1 MNTTTSFGAYSSA
14 DDAHLQRCWK
24 IQNCKDC
31 LKKEPDCSWCPFS
44 WTCVP
49 NSNRIPFLAPA
60 WDENVCPH
68 WAERWEIRTRP
79 LGCQVSTITTLTSL
93 VSIAFTLLFVLLV
106 TLAVF
111 GIQRLRGYSKKNPG
125 WWMVWTY
132 DWRRWVRLW
141 QQWLRVRSGVRTD
154 EEVRESRHEQ
164 EPLLP
169 S

>member
-1 MNTTTSFGAYSSA
+1 MNDTSSDAE
-14 DDAHLQRCWK
+14 DDNAHLQRCWR
-24 IQNCKDC
+24 IQNCNDC
-31 LKKEPDCSWCPFS
+31 LGQQTDCSWCPFS

-49 NSNRIPFLAPA
+49 NSNRVQLLAPA

-68 WAERWEIRTRP
+68 WAERWEIRTHP

-93 VSIAFTLLFVLLV
+93 VTIVSTLVFVSLV

-111 GIQRLRGYSKKNPG
+111 GTQRLRAYSKKNPG
-125 WWMVWTY
+125 WWRIWTY
-132 DWRRWVRLW
+132 EWGCMLSEWQKRLR
-141 QQWLRVRSGVRTD
+141 LRLMSKSNADVQDRS
-154 EEVRESRHEQ
+154 SEQ

>member
-1 MNTTTSFGAYSSA
+1 MNISTISDTPT
-14 DDAHLQRCWK
+14 DDAHLLWCWK
-24 IQNCKDC
+24 IQNCNDC
-31 LKKEPDCSWCPFS
+31 LTREPDCSWCPFS

-49 NSNRIPFLAPA
+49 NSNRVPLLAPA

-93 VSIAFTLLFVLLV
+93 VSIASTLVFVLLV

-111 GIQRLRGYSKKNPG
+111 GIRWLRSYTKNHPG
-125 WWMVWTY
+125 WGRIWRYNWIQSIL
-132 DWRRWVRLW
+132 DWQRRI
-141 QQWLRVRSGVRTD
+141 GVKLGYKSHACA
-154 EEVRESRHEQ
+154 RESNGEQ

-169 S
+169 P

>member
-1 MNTTTSFGAYSSA
+1 MINLTSVSSP
-14 DDAHLQRCWK
+14 DDAHLLRCWG
-24 IQNCKDC
+24 IQDCKGC
-31 LKKEPDCSWCPFS
+31 LAQGDCSWCPFS

-49 NSNRIPFLAPA
+49 NSAKVPLLAPA

-79 LGCQVSTITTLTSL
+79 LGCQVSTITTLTAL
-93 VSIAFTLLFVLLV
+93 VTIASTLVFVLLF

-111 GIQRLRGYSKKNPG
+111 GIRRLKTYSEVHPT
-125 WWMVWTY
+125 WWKIWTY
-132 DWRRWVRLW
+132 RPTRWLSRWREWI
-141 QQWLRVRSGVRTD
+141 RTKLTNK
-154 EEVRESRHEQ
+154 VHPNGREARDEQ